1 MLAKLYAINIMKGN
15 ITFERVPRLLKAK
28 VKKELEIADMEQ
40 LTVEDIIDRAVGHNE
55 NEG

>member
-15 ITFERVPRLLKAK
+15 ITFEKVPRLLKAK
-28 VKKELEIADMEQ
+28 VKKELETADMEQ